1 MIFSSASLVWEQV
14 SESSLKIEGVCPAR
28 SGENHHSF
36 LARVTT
42 LLYSKR
48 WTLVTTPLPAQTRHF
63 KVVNPRNFEDDTSG
77 RDDTPPQGDTVGV
90 GFDVSVGVC
99 LDLCVGLGID
109 LVWVNPANQIT
120 TYIVFPFLSL
130 TDKSLQQMISD
141 VRNCVRSV
149 VS

>member
-1 MIFSSASLVWEQV
+1 M
-14 SESSLKIEGVCPAR
+14 
-28 SGENHHSF
+28 
-36 LARVTT
+36 
-42 LLYSKR
+42 
-48 WTLVTTPLPAQTRHF
+48 TPHQ
-63 KVVNPRNFEDDTSG
+63 
-77 RDDTPPQGDTVGV
+77 PQGDTVGV
-90 GFDVSVGVC
+90 GFDVSVGVS

-109 LVWVNPANQIT
+109 LVWVNPASQIT